1 MATSSHIGG
10 GRVNRASGSGPLG
23 DQEGVSSPPR
33 ESAVGLAGVAAD
45 MLVESG
51 REIGPKA
58 ADLRSE
64 TVDPATE
71 LRVEIADLGSLSVE
85 RAAEP
90 RSQVADLTALS
101 LDARVQAGGEG
112 VDAPVQTGCEGV
124 DARLQSSA
132 KGVDARLQSSAEA
145 VDASPKVEE
154 GSQPR
159 PRQDRDRRPRRSFH
173 ERTIPSGSDGLRR
186 SLRLLSAGSGAL

>member
-1 MATSSHIGG
+1 M
-10 GRVNRASGSGPLG
+10 
-23 DQEGVSSPPR
+23 SSPPR

-101 LDARVQAGGEG
+101 PDARVQAGGEG

-132 KGVDARLQSSAEA
+132 EA

-154 GSQPR
+154 GSQHR
-159 PRQDRDRRPRRSFH
+159 TRQDRDRRPRRSFH